1 MRYRGR
7 ISEIIARLATANLDP
22 DKEYDCEIDEKRS
35 LDANAYYWQLIG
47 QYAKWT
53 HKSKIYWHN
62 DIMERFG
69 EEETIDGT
77 PIYIPL
83 LDSINYKEYPKMHL
97 KWTHSTKVGNGGK
110 LYRWYVKMQD
120 SHTYTRAQFSR
131 LIDGIIEEIQGSE
144 APIETMTPTQLEVL
158 KGYEANT

>member
-7 ISEIIARLATANLDP
+7 ISDIIAFIAKANLDP
-22 DKEYDCEIDEKRS
+22 EKQYECEIDEKRS
-35 LDANAYYWQLIG
+35 LDANSYYWALIG

-69 EEETIDGT
+69 VEETYGDGEY
-77 PIYIPL
+77 IYIPL
-83 LDSINYKEYPKMHL
+83 LDDINYKEYTKMHL
-97 KWTHSTKVGNGGK
+97 KWTHNTKVGNGGK
-110 LYRWYVKMQD
+110 VYRWYVKMQD
-120 SHTYTRAQFSR
+120 SHTYTKAQFSR

-144 APIETMTPTQLEVL
+144 APIEVMTPTQLEQL
-158 KGYEANT
+158 EGYTF